1 MNKRYPFM
9 KNLSMALICC
19 MFIGLVQAQMLTPQ
33 QYIDTYKELAI
44 KEMKRSGIPAS
55 ITLAQ
60 GLLETECGNSILV
73 KKSNNHF
80 GIKCKSNWTG
90 ESVAHTDDAPNECFR
105 KYATAED
112 SYKDHSDFLKNSS
125 RYSNLFSLNPTDY
138 KGWAYGL
145 KSAGYAT
152 NPRYPVIL
160 ITNIEKYNLQQ
171 YDSMSETDPMLFADA
186 TAPVISQK
194 EETNA
199 IIQPVSNEPAPVL
212 AHKPGNKT
220 KFNGLKAIFATKGTS
235 LLALALGN
243 DISLSKLLDFNDL
256 KNDGLLKE
264 DQIVYLEKKAKQGNR
279 DFYISLQNESLRD
292 VAQNNGVQLQSLVQF
307 NNLTEHSNVH
317 KGQKIYL
324 RPIVSGATAATR

>member
-1 MNKRYPFM
+1 M
-9 KNLSMALICC
+9 KILCIALMGC
-19 MFIGLVQAQMLTPQ
+19 MFNGFVQAQTLTPL
-33 QYIDTYKELAI
+33 QYIDTYKQLAI

-105 KYATAED
+105 KYASAED

-125 RYSNLFSLNPTDY
+125 RYSNLFSLSPTDY

-145 KSAGYAT
+145 KAAGYAT
-152 NPRYPVIL
+152 NPRYPTIL
-160 ITNIEKYNLQQ
+160 IANIEKYNLQQ
-171 YDSMSETDPMLFADA
+171 YDSMTQAGPMLFADA
-186 TAPVISQK
+186 AIPVTAQNEDNKIETTPHEPLPVVQK
-194 EETNA
+194 
-199 IIQPVSNEPAPVL
+199 PLS
-212 AHKPGNKT
+212 KT

-235 LLALALGN
+235 LLALASGN
-243 DISLSKLLDFNDL
+243 NIPLSKLLEFNDL
-256 KNDGLLKE
+256 KNDGLLQD
-264 DQIVYLEKKAKQGNR
+264 DQIIYLEKKARQGNR
-279 DFYISLQNESLRD
+279 DYYISLHDESLRD
-292 VAQNNGVQLQSLVQF
+292 VAQNIGVQLQSLVQF
-307 NNLTEHSNVH
+307 NNLSEQSNVR

-324 RPIVSGATAATR
+324 RPIATSATASAR